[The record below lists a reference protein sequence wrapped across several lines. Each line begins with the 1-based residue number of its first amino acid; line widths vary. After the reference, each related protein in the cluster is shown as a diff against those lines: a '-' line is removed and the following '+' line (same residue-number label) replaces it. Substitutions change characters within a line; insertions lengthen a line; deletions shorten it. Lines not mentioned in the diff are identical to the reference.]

1 MRGPRLKLNLLF
13 DFSRLLSH
21 VYGTRQV
28 GSWQLL
34 TAGGLVFTGD
44 RQGYLIAFDDRTGK
58 VLWKFQAGGPIMAP
72 PISYAL
78 EGKQYIEVAAGS
90 SILTFTLK

>member
-1 MRGPRLKLNLLF
+1 
-13 DFSRLLSH
+13 
-21 VYGTRQV
+21 
-28 GSWQLL
+28 L

-44 RQGYLIAFDDRTGK
+44 RQGYLIAFDDRTSK
-58 VLWKFQAGGPIMAP
+58 VLWKFQAGGPILAP